1 MGLAPTVLFFT
12 VLVLDVWLFL
22 VRPRKPWSGKLSLAL
37 LLIAIYAFALGA
49 LAQAKILPDS
59 QVLEGMTSAE
69 LSRFLRSNV
78 SFLVDLASAWAVMLE
93 AVKRSSG
100 TFYSFETALLL
111 LFGLVGFICAV
122 VHALVILPLAYI
134 AYLAASVPLD
144 AVAGSSAEVSVRFG
158 DQSVAL
164 KSLVTAH
171 AAATKSFLVAASAAW
186 LAATIKILALCKREA
201 RAGTAADKSVQKPP
215 AEFEF

>member
-1 MGLAPTVLFFT
+1 MGLAPTVLLFT

-93 AVKRSSG
+93 AVKTSSG
-100 TFYSFETALLL
+100 TFYSLQLAVVL
-111 LFGLVGFICAV
+111 LFGLLGFVCAL

-144 AVAGSSAEVSVRFG
+144 AVTGSSAEVSVRFG
-158 DQSVAL
+158 GQAVGLKAVLATHAVAI
-164 KSLVTAH
+164 
-171 AAATKSFLVAASAAW
+171 KSFLVAASAAS
-186 LAATIKILALCKREA
+186 LAATIKILALCKRET
-201 RAGTAADKSVQKPP
+201 RAGTAADKSVHKPP